1 MTYRI
6 SNLVALLDFR
16 ENRLMTTRP
25 AGEEGAEKADRV
37 WLAIFVP
44 PIVGDFM
51 GAVHQMLTFSS
62 F

>member
-1 MTYRI
+1 MTY
-6 SNLVALLDFR
+6 STSDLVALFVFR
-16 ENRLMTTRP
+16 ENRPITTRSV
-25 AGEEGAEKADRV
+25 GEEGAGKADHV

-51 GAVHQMLTFSS
+51 GAVHQIVTSSS